1 MGNPKDSSIFPIYF
15 VALTGWSAVDV
26 VGTTW
31 DHRTDGRIPN
41 MFSNGLPL
49 VNVYITMENHHAIHG
64 KNHYFYGDFPSV
76 M

>member
-1 MGNPKDSSIFPIYF
+1 
-15 VALTGWSAVDV
+15 
-26 VGTTW
+26 
-31 DHRTDGRIPN
+31 